1 MMDRTSVSTI
11 LENPYIESTAWLRGN
26 LHAHTTISDGET
38 PPEAVIADY
47 ERRGYDFLS
56 ISDHDRLVSPETYQK
71 GTNLSLIRGVEVTAE
86 GPHILHVNAHDTVE
100 PVRDRQKV
108 LDGIQRRG
116 GFSVL
121 CHPNLG
127 PRCDHFQQRS
137 METLEGFVGIE
148 IYNGVVER
156 CGGRALATDRWD
168 ILLSSGR
175 RIWGF
180 ADDDSHRPGD
190 VGLAWNVVQSENRS
204 TEAIITAI
212 RQGRFYASTGV
223 TIRSVRVEGG
233 EIHVQTVDAHRI
245 RFVSGFGV
253 IQASADSQDAT
264 YPVPEDRDLAR
275 SLRYI
280 RAECYGIGGRCAWTQ
295 PIFIS

>member
-1 MMDRTSVSTI
+1 MVAGKSSR
-11 LENPYIESTAWLRGN
+11 
-26 LHAHTTISDGET
+26 AHDDQRWGK
-38 PPEAVIADY
+38 AVIADY

-108 LDGIQRRG
+108 LDGIQRGG

-212 RQGRFYASTGV
+212 RQGRFYSLHRGDDSERSCRGRRDPRSNRGCVPDPICERVRRHTGLRRQPGCDLPR
-223 TIRSVRVEGG
+223 TGG
-233 EIHVQTVDAHRI
+233 Q
-245 RFVSGFGV
+245 GFGPEPSV
-253 IQASADSQDAT
+253 
-264 YPVPEDRDLAR
+264 YPR
-275 SLRYI
+275 
-280 RAECYGIGGRCAWTQ
+280 
-295 PIFIS
+295 